1 MKFVRISIHPLFA
14 ALPATAVLLTTM
26 AAAAT
31 KPPNLIR
38 DHLLNESDASVT
50 SVNSVEPMADKALDE
65 LLTARVWKV
74 SFSTEDNDGENMD
87 FMAVKDGEVL
97 RILRFDQ
104 PQSRDNL
111 VKLLPEDF
119 RVTSQADAGKLV
131 AAALALHFE
140 FPFSEPEK
148 TVEEMHFVK
157 HEGDYIFVDG
167 ERFGD
172 ATGYRIATDSE
183 GRVTEFEYSWELP
196 VEPPEDD

>member
-1 MKFVRISIHPLFA
+1 MTFDRIFN
-14 ALPATAVLLTTM
+14 ALISSLLASAVLLTTV

-38 DHLLNESDASVT
+38 DHLLNDSDASVT
-50 SVNSVEPMADKALDE
+50 SVNSVEPFRNEALDG
-65 LLTARVWKV
+65 LLTARIWKV
-74 SFSTEDNDGENMD
+74 SFSTGNNDGENMG

-104 PQSRDNL
+104 PQPRDNL

-119 RVTSQADAGKLV
+119 RVTSQADAEKLV
-131 AAALALHFE
+131 AAARALHFE

-148 TVEEMHFVK
+148 TVDEMHFVK
-157 HEGDYIFVDG
+157 HEGDFIFVDG

-183 GRVTEFEYSWELP
+183 GRVAEFEYSWELP
-196 VEPPEDD
+196 VDPPEDD